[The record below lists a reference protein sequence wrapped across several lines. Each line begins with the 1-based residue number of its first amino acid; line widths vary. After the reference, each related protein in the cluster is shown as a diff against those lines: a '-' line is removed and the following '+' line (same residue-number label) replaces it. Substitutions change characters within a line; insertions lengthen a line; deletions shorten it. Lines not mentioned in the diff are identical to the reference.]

1 MSVLQVELLW
11 MRAINDPEYK
21 RIFCLV
27 HAEKL
32 SYQVSDSALR
42 SLAEHSQGRHGNRE
56 YITML
61 LKS

>member
-1 MSVLQVELLW
+1 
-11 MRAINDPEYK
+11 MRALSDPEYK

-32 SYQVSDSALR
+32 SYKVSDSALR

-61 LKS
+61 LKN

>member
-1 MSVLQVELLW
+1 MSVLQVEIFW
-11 MRAINDPEYK
+11 MRALSDPEYK

-61 LKS
+61 LNS